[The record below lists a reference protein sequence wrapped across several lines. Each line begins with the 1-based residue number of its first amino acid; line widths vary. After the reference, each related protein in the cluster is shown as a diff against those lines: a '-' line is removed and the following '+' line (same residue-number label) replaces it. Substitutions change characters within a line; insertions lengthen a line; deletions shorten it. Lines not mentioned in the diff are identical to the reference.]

1 MAVQPNIRGVNPLAG
16 LMRQPKIYI
25 KLPSGGQYW
34 PQGSIV
40 IPENGDLPVYSMTAK
55 DELLLKIP
63 DALMNGQAI
72 VEVIQNCIPSI
83 KNGWAIPNIDLD
95 VILIAIRIATYGEK
109 MKVPLDN
116 KNLLDVDYEVDL
128 RNIMADLVG
137 QINWDPVV
145 PVNADLTIFV
155 KPITYKLITD
165 GAMQSFE
172 TQKIIQIANN
182 SDLEEKEKVK
192 MFKESFDKLNLLS
205 IGIVNNSVYEIQS
218 SQGSTKDPA
227 YIKEF
232 MENVDKGVFDAVKAH
247 LEKMK
252 DQNTIKPLQIQPTAA
267 MLAAGYPDEI
277 IEVPLVF
284 DASTFF
290 V

>member
-1 MAVQPNIRGVNPLAG
+1 
-16 LMRQPKIYI
+16 
-25 KLPSGGQYW
+25 
-34 PQGSIV
+34 
-40 IPENGDLPVYSMTAK
+40 
-55 DELLLKIP
+55 
-63 DALMNGQAI
+63 
-72 VEVIQNCIPSI
+72 
-83 KNGWAIPNIDLD
+83 
-95 VILIAIRIATYGEK
+95 

-267 MLAAGYPDEI
+267 MLAAGYADEI

>member
-1 MAVQPNIRGVNPLAG
+1 MAVQTNIRGVNPLAG

-267 MLAAGYPDEI
+267 MLAAGYADEI